1 MNPKTSFTHFF
12 KIQKTP
18 EVQHRKDGLTINT
31 NAGIIYD
38 NFEESFYG
46 VQSESEGYTSKA
58 PEKVIIALNKNRVTS
73 PYQITKSYDK
83 IEDWVY
89 LPKVYGSNNGEGYC
103 SKTIDKKYKSVI
115 IPLDSKLGNGEK
127 ITDRIKNNIMS
138 KHPQGIQT
146 AFSRFS
152 NNRRMTKDRLEYI
165 ADKIGAMA

>member
-18 EVQHRKDGLTINT
+18 EVQHRKDGLTIHT

-46 VQSESEGYTSKA
+46 VQSESEGYTGKA

-83 IEDWVY
+83 IEDWGS

-103 SKTIDKKYKSVI
+103 KTDKSVI
-115 IPLDSKLGNGEK
+115 IPLDSKLVNEEI
-127 ITDRIKNNIMS
+127 ITDRIKNNMFKQPGRIS
-138 KHPQGIQT
+138 DDFK
-146 AFSRFS
+146 RFMDG
-152 NNRRMTKDRLEYI
+152 RHIIPKDRLETI
-165 ADKIGAMA
+165 ASSIGSME

>member
-18 EVQHRKDGLTINT
+18 EVQPRKEGLSIHT

-46 VQSESEGYTSKA
+46 VQSESEGYTGKA

-83 IEDWVY
+83 IEDWGS

-103 SKTIDKKYKSVI
+103 KTDKSVI
-115 IPLDSKLGNGEK
+115 IPLDSKLVNGEK

-146 AFSRFS
+146 AFSRFL

-165 ADKIGAMA
+165 ADKIGAMT

>member
-18 EVQHRKDGLTINT
+18 EVQPRKEGLSIHT

-38 NFEESFYG
+38 NFEELFYG
-46 VQSESEGYTSKA
+46 VQSESEGYTGKA

-83 IEDWVY
+83 IEDWGS
-89 LPKVYGSNNGEGYC
+89 LPKVYGSNNGDGYC
-103 SKTIDKKYKSVI
+103 KTDKSVI
-115 IPLDSKLGNGEK
+115 IPLDSKLVNGEK
-127 ITDRIKNNIMS
+127 ITDRIKNNITT
-138 KHPQGIQT
+138 KHPKGIQT

-152 NNRRMTKDRLEYI
+152 NNRRMTKDRLETMASYI
-165 ADKIGAMA
+165 NAMA

>member
-1 MNPKTSFTHFF
+1 MQPKKSFTHFF

-18 EVQHRKDGLTINT
+18 EVQPRKEGLSIHT

-46 VQSESEGYTSKA
+46 VQSESEGYTGKA

-83 IEDWVY
+83 IEDWGS

-103 SKTIDKKYKSVI
+103 KTDNSVI
-115 IPLDSKLGNGEK
+115 IPLDSELVNGEK
-127 ITDRIKNNIMS
+127 ITDRIKNNIML

-146 AFSRFS
+146 AFLDYS
-152 NNRRMTKDRLEYI
+152 NNHKRRKDRLETMAAYI
-165 ADKIGAMA
+165 NAMA

>member
-1 MNPKTSFTHFF
+1 MNPKKTFTHFF

-46 VQSESEGYTSKA
+46 VQSESEGYTGKA

-83 IEDWVY
+83 IEDWGS

-103 SKTIDKKYKSVI
+103 KTDKSVI

-152 NNRRMTKDRLEYI
+152 NNRRMTKDRLEQMAYYVN
-165 ADKIGAMA
+165 AMV